1 MYDNILMDMKNKKKV
16 RRIMDYT
23 NNITVKFLREKDY
36 KFKVYRTIIFKKSNR
51 VQILN
56 RYNENLIY
64 KINEIYETY
73 DEIEELFRS
82 NLWEGNEQQEIEVN
96 FNLMRK
102 YKKISNIILQKYD
115 MFIEHIMSK
124 QRELNDVELIEL
136 FKEKMYLKDDNIE
149 LIEEIEFN
157 KSEDLLY
164 KIMHYNAMF
173 KEVI

>member
-64 KINEIYETY
+64 KIKEIYETY

-82 NLWEGNEQQEIEVN
+82 NL
-96 FNLMRK
+96 
-102 YKKISNIILQKYD
+102 
-115 MFIEHIMSK
+115 
-124 QRELNDVELIEL
+124 
-136 FKEKMYLKDDNIE
+136 
-149 LIEEIEFN
+149 
-157 KSEDLLY
+157 
-164 KIMHYNAMF
+164 
-173 KEVI
+173 

>member
-1 MYDNILMDMKNKKKV
+1 
-16 RRIMDYT
+16 
-23 NNITVKFLREKDY
+23 
-36 KFKVYRTIIFKKSNR
+36 
-51 VQILN
+51 
-56 RYNENLIY
+56 
-64 KINEIYETY
+64 
-73 DEIEELFRS
+73 
-82 NLWEGNEQQEIEVN
+82 
-96 FNLMRK
+96 MRK
-102 YKKISNIILQKYD
+102 YKKRSNIILQKYD